1 MQRLINLYRELS
13 RRKVTRVAAGYIVIV
28 WALSLGFA
36 ELFPVF
42 GLGDWAIRAFI
53 AAGLMGLPVA
63 ILLSWKYDLTAAGV
77 VRDPMSFPDPPH
89 TPGKLRTWG
98 EVRQDGAV
106 PVPLVAHWQDVA
118 TGEPRKQRFTEP
130 LLIGREAANDISI
143 ADQRVSRLHAL
154 AWFEPT
160 GWHVRDLGSSNG
172 SFVNGEP
179 LTSERRL
186 PTICELRMHPKGPVV
201 KLETVDED
209 RTLLTLHGVAAD
221 ELEERP

>member
-13 RRKVTRVAAGYIVIV
+13 RRKVTRVAAGYVVIV

-42 GLGDWAIRAFI
+42 GLDDWAIRAFI
-53 AAGLMGLPVA
+53 AVGLLGLPIA
-63 ILLSWKYDLTAAGV
+63 ILLSWKYDLGTSGV
-77 VRDPMSFPDPPH
+77 VRDPMAFPDPPH
-89 TPGKLRTWG
+89 TPGRLRKWG

-106 PVPLVAHWQDVA
+106 PVPLVARWQDA
-118 TGEPRKQRFTEP
+118 STGESCKQRFTEA

-160 GWHVRDLGSSNG
+160 GWHVRDLDSSNG

-179 LTSERRL
+179 LHGERVL
-186 PTICELRMHPKGPVV
+186 PSVCELRMHPKGPVV
-201 KLETVDED
+201 RLEAVDED
-209 RTLLTLHGVAAD
+209 RTLLTLHGLAAD
-221 ELEERP
+221 ELGGRP